1 MANEILPGNITDI
14 IATEVMAAEFLMLLA
29 ASDGSVLTHPA
40 LFHATASSA
49 ASTIVRVPHLGL
61 AGTDI
66 LTATTPGTEVTNT
79 ALSDGKTDVTIAMRA
94 LRYTADDLARYIAD
108 GKIDAAAF
116 AQSAVISIS
125 QTLIDLIAN
134 VTDDFTSTAGA
145 TGVNATWSNVVDAK
159 TSLGVNDAQGEA
171 LGILHPVQWGDLEK
185 DALSLGV
192 LPAATMGGVINA
204 GLDSYKGRWMGIDMF
219 TSSRV
224 PTANAAAD
232 RAGGIFTRGA
242 VAWADAEM
250 SNEGDPNII
259 SLGRGRFERVRQG
272 TFVATSHMISYA
284 CGVAKAL
291 DLAGVSLVTDA

>member
-40 LFHATASSA
+40 LFHAT
-49 ASTIVRVPHLGL
+49 TIVRVPHLGL

-192 LPAATMGGVINA
+192 LPRCPTRAI
-204 GLDSYKGRWMGIDMF
+204 R
-219 TSSRV
+219 TSS
-224 PTANAAAD
+224 
-232 RAGGIFTRGA
+232 
-242 VAWADAEM
+242 AWAVVGSSGCARAR
-250 SNEGDPNII
+250 SWLP
-259 SLGRGRFERVRQG
+259 
-272 TFVATSHMISYA
+272 AT
-284 CGVAKAL
+284 
-291 DLAGVSLVTDA
+291 